1 MGPRCVLGD
10 NSAAHS
16 YLQLLTSGY
25 LHKPLAPLLPAP
37 LIPETMGPHAGS
49 GFSCRS
55 VGWAL
60 GVKPEAERGTSGT
73 GEDLK
78 GWAPPRF
85 GSLWEERGASG
96 QAPTGASEQMAEEI
110 IKIQLCSHRR
120 LGLTE
125 EEAAGGR
132 VGVGCGVGER
142 LFSYNQN
149 VKNSLSA
156 KRLPA
161 SRLGAPFTRPT
172 RTLGQ
177 QQAV

>member
-96 QAPTGASEQMAEEI
+96 QAPTGASEQMAEGI

-125 EEAAGGR
+125 EEAAGSR
-132 VGVGCGVGER
+132 VGVGVVPPDGRGWVPGSQESFKHIGD
-142 LFSYNQN
+142 LKF
-149 VKNSLSA
+149 
-156 KRLPA
+156 
-161 SRLGAPFTRPT
+161 PFQGIA
-172 RTLGQ
+172 LIVYAQCFLQG
-177 QQAV
+177 